1 MALLPPDGSPIGNA
15 TLYRKLR
22 PQGWSKDDFARVR
35 AALVAE
41 GRVAKGKGR
50 GGSIRRLGGPQ
61 LDLIAEA
68 PVTRDPAIE
77 ALAVDVAAMV
87 RDRGRLTRQ
96 EILDFG
102 IPDALYPAV
111 QKAVLAAALDVEK
124 VPNKNGGLAVRE
136 RGGADDGTQEDVAA
150 VHLDAWEEVTVQKL
164 CGWFKR
170 EQLEVFVGT
179 SVKHQLRSQRTY
191 RTRVDR
197 KSQSKELAIALIT
210 AYGTDL
216 LKQKRDLRDAIAK
229 LVKIERVEK
238 WVPGRAGARE
248 FVALAGLPLELAGEP
263 NAERPADS
271 EIIERP
277 IQLAPLADFQNE
289 VKAKLTDIFAGR
301 DRALASLPTGA
312 GKTRTAVESIREYL
326 TRLRKDRGVSK
337 HTVLWLAHTEELCE
351 QAFLAFRDCW
361 QSAADSCSLFLCRFW
376 GAYST
381 NLEKYRTNFT
391 ETKTM
396 PSVLVSTPQRIV
408 NLLDNASPVAKTAA
422 AELEQSLAIVV
433 VDEAHRA
440 GAPSY
445 KRIIEHFAGA
455 TSMVAVVGLTATPFS
470 RVFDRK
476 NPQQHTEQLATI
488 FEQLIV
494 PTTSL
499 GPLDGSITTHR
510 EVLQQRGYLART
522 ESRTV
527 QTQQRVT
534 AAAFPTEQIA
544 KVAAG
549 ASSEFLDRAIA
560 QRVDRVA
567 RRMKIADEILAILR
581 SEDPKASVLYFGPSV
596 VDAQLMAMLLREQ
609 KLRAAFVSGETRMAV
624 RRRLIN
630 EFRAGSLQ
638 VLCNCEVL
646 TTGFDAPRVTHI
658 VMGRPTVSIVLYEQ
672 IVGRGLRGA
681 KFGGTE
687 TCVIVDCVDDYR
699 GIQPIRLA
707 HEDFRRIWESRAY
720 ELV

>member
-1 MALLPPDGSPIGNA
+1 MMMCKSAPKVHNMYNISGYPPAVRDLDPGEAKDRLMALLPPDGSPIGNA

-41 GRVAKGKGR
+41 GRIAKGKGR

-68 PVTRDPAIE
+68 PVARDPMIE

-102 IPDALYPAV
+102 IPEALYPAV

-124 VPNKNGGLAVRE
+124 VPNKNGGLV
-136 RGGADDGTQEDVAA
+136 
-150 VHLDAWEEVTVQKL
+150 
-164 CGWFKR
+164 
-170 EQLEVFVGT
+170 
-179 SVKHQLRSQRTY
+179 
-191 RTRVDR
+191 
-197 KSQSKELAIALIT
+197 
-210 AYGTDL
+210 
-216 LKQKRDLRDAIAK
+216 
-229 LVKIERVEK
+229 
-238 WVPGRAGARE
+238 
-248 FVALAGLPLELAGEP
+248 
-263 NAERPADS
+263 
-271 EIIERP
+271 
-277 IQLAPLADFQNE
+277 
-289 VKAKLTDIFAGR
+289 
-301 DRALASLPTGA
+301 
-312 GKTRTAVESIREYL
+312 
-326 TRLRKDRGVSK
+326 
-337 HTVLWLAHTEELCE
+337 
-351 QAFLAFRDCW
+351 
-361 QSAADSCSLFLCRFW
+361 
-376 GAYST
+376 
-381 NLEKYRTNFT
+381 
-391 ETKTM
+391 
-396 PSVLVSTPQRIV
+396 
-408 NLLDNASPVAKTAA
+408 
-422 AELEQSLAIVV
+422 
-433 VDEAHRA
+433 
-440 GAPSY
+440 
-445 KRIIEHFAGA
+445 
-455 TSMVAVVGLTATPFS
+455 
-470 RVFDRK
+470 
-476 NPQQHTEQLATI
+476 
-488 FEQLIV
+488 IV